1 MTVAGVMSGT
11 SADGIDVALVRITP
25 RASAELPRLKIL
37 GHKHFPYPSAL
48 RKAVLRAASPA
59 PTTVPEIARLNW
71 RLGQLYADAVE
82 QTVVSLG
89 KKPSLI
95 GIHGQT
101 IYHQS
106 TPTRFLGT
114 DVRATWQLGEM
125 SLLAERMRLP
135 VISDFRTA
143 DLAVGGQGAPLV
155 PILDLC
161 LFRSPTRNR
170 VLLNLGGI
178 ANVSVIPAGGTP
190 DQLVAFDT
198 GPANMVI
205 DALMHKLYNKRF
217 DRNGKIASRGQAFT
231 PVVEI
236 ILRDPYFSAPPPRSC
251 GREQFG
257 APFANRLQ
265 ALCTKAGASN
275 PDIIATATEL
285 TACSIYDAYT
295 RFCWPHLGQ
304 LAPLARSTELIIA
317 GGGARNR
324 TLTNRLHELFTPLGV
339 KVLLADQVGI
349 PAEAKEA
356 VAFALL
362 AWLSYHGL
370 PGNVPSATGA
380 HRPAVLG
387 KMTCV

>member
-1 MTVAGVMSGT
+1 MVVAGVMSGT
-11 SADGIDVALVRITP
+11 SADGIDIALVRITP
-25 RASAELPRLKIL
+25 RASEELPRLRIL
-37 GHKHFPYPSAL
+37 GHKHFPYPANI
-48 RKAVLRAASPA
+48 RKAVLKAASPA
-59 PTTVPEIARLNW
+59 PTSVPEIARLNW
-71 RLGQLYADAVE
+71 RLGQLYASAVE
-82 QTVVSLG
+82 DTVTTLA

-101 IYHQS
+101 IYHQP
-106 TPTRFLGT
+106 TPTRFLSA

-125 SLLAERMRLP
+125 SILAERMRVP

-143 DLAVGGQGAPLV
+143 DFAAGGQGAPLV

-178 ANVSVIPAGGTP
+178 ANVSVIPAGASP
-190 DQLVAFDT
+190 DQLLAFDT

-205 DALMHKLYNKRF
+205 DALMQKLYNKRF
-217 DRNGKIASRGQAFT
+217 DRNGKIASRGHAST
-231 PVVEI
+231 PAVAT
-236 ILRDPYFSAPPPRSC
+236 ILRDPYFSAAPPKSC

-257 APFANRLQ
+257 EPFANRLQ

-275 PDIIATATEL
+275 QDIIATATEL
-285 TACSIYDAYT
+285 TARSIYDAYT

-324 TLTNRLHELFTPLGV
+324 TLINRLHELFAPLGV
-339 KVLLADQVGI
+339 KVLLADQLGL

-370 PGNVPSATGA
+370 PGNIPSATGA
-380 HRPAVLG
+380 PRPIVLG
-387 KMTCV
+387 KLTCG